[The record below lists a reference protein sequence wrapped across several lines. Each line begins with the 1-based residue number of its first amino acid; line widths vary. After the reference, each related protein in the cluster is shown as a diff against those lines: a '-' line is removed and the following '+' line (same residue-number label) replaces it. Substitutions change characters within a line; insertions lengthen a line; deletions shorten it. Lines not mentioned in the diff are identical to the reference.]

1 MSDHMHITKHGYISS
16 EFAFKN
22 TSASILSGDKLAL
35 LRLTIFPTSE
45 NTRSEGTVV
54 AGIAKYLRAA
64 SHKWS
69 ADRQGESK
77 LNPIPAQLP
86 AQL

>member
-35 LRLTIFPTSE
+35 LRLTIFPASE

-54 AGIAKYLRAA
+54 AGIANIYEPRRTSGVQTGKGNR
-64 SHKWS
+64 
-69 ADRQGESK
+69 
-77 LNPIPAQLP
+77 N
-86 AQL
+86 